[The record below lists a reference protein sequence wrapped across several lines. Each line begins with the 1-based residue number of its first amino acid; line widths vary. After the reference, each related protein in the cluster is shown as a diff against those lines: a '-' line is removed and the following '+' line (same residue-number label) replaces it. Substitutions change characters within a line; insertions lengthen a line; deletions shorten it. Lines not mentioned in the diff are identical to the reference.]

1 MEVTR
6 SGVTGGLLVANH
18 ADGELSIALVHVLIP
33 RQHTEEE
40 IAWDWIRKI
49 FDHVTLVDVQVTF
62 PGEKCGKEK
71 IITQP

>member
-62 PGEKCGKEK
+62 PEEKCEK
-71 IITQP
+71 KK